1 MFRALVLS
9 LIVVLARSAGAE
21 DVPLERCDRLVV
33 VRATAGSKSLLLLVD
48 TAATSMLN
56 VKSFAHD
63 GDPSHIVIA
72 SWNETIE
79 TSARQ
84 VTIADLVI
92 GEHHLKKLKL
102 PAVDLSALGLAC
114 GRKLDGILG
123 TDLLEALN
131 ATVDFKNRVA
141 RLTVE
146 RQDAQGEMVEFRHQF
161 EGCGRAFDDGDEKA
175 FADCLD
181 PQFVL
186 FTMSGDY
193 YGRDAAMDYFRKSYF
208 QQVPLPH
215 LNLLTRA
222 YHPMGDAM
230 WLEYDLSITKQGQVV
245 EARGTLLFRKTGGK
259 WRFLNMNHSLPPHE
273 GQCGQ
278 NTSDPKCETTG
289 KNY

>member
-1 MFRALVLS
+1 METPMFRALALS
-9 LIVVLARSAGAE
+9 LIVTLAHFAHAE
-21 DVPLERCDRLVV
+21 DVPLEKCDRLVV

-63 GDPSHIVIA
+63 GDPSHIRIA

-79 TSARQ
+79 TSARE

-92 GEHHLKKLKL
+92 GEHHLKKIKL

-131 ATVDFKNRVA
+131 ASVDFKNRVA

-146 RQDAQGEMVEFRHQF
+146 RQDAQAEMDDFRHQF
-161 EGCGRAFDDGDEKA
+161 EGCGRAFNGGDEKA

-193 YGRDAAMDYFRKSYF
+193 YGRDAAMDYFRRYYF
-208 QQVPLPH
+208 QQVPLPR
-215 LNLLTRA
+215 LKLATRA
-222 YHPMGDAM
+222 YHPMGNAI
-230 WLEYDLSITKQGQVV
+230 WLEYALILTLPAQLV
-245 EARGTLLFRKTGGK
+245 E
-259 WRFLNMNHSLPPHE
+259 PPV
-273 GQCGQ
+273 
-278 NTSDPKCETTG
+278 
-289 KNY
+289 

>member
-1 MFRALVLS
+1 MFRALILT
-9 LIVVLARSAGAE
+9 LIVALAHFAVAE
-21 DVPLERCDRLVV
+21 DVPLEKCDRLVV

-48 TAATSMLN
+48 TGATSMLN
-56 VKSFAHD
+56 LKSFVHD
-63 GDPSHIVIA
+63 GDARHIRIT

-79 TSARQ
+79 TSA
-84 VTIADLVI
+84 
-92 GEHHLKKLKL
+92 
-102 PAVDLSALGLAC
+102 
-114 GRKLDGILG
+114 DGILG

-141 RLTVE
+141 RLAVE
-146 RQDAQGEMVEFRHQF
+146 REDAQTEMVEFRRQF
-161 EGCGRAFDDGDEKA
+161 EGCGRAFNGADEKA

-181 PQFVL
+181 PQFIL

-193 YGRDAAMDYFRKSYF
+193 YGRDASMDYFRKHYF

-215 LNLLTRA
+215 LNLATRA

-230 WLEYDLSITKQGQVV
+230 WLEYDLSITMQGQVV

-259 WRFLNMNHSLPPHE
+259 WQFLNMNHSLPPHE

-278 NTSDPKCETTG
+278 NTSDPKCAIAD